1 MLVINNPMSKLLT
14 RPGQLKLGKV
24 ELDKD
29 VNKKKKSAGVAT
41 TGEIWP
47 LRTRSVHLSVCTL
60 LPSSSITVS
69 RRADLNCDG

>member
-29 VNKKKKSAGVAT
+29 VNKKKKMQVSLPQGRFGRCEHALF
-41 TGEIWP
+41 IS
-47 LRTRSVHLSVCTL
+47 LCVHSYLHRL
-60 LPSSSITVS
+60 
-69 RRADLNCDG
+69 